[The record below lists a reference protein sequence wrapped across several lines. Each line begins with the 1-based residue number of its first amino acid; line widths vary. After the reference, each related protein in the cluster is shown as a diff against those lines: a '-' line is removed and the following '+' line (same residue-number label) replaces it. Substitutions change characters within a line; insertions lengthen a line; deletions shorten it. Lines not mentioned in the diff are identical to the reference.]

1 MTLRLLPA
9 VENGCHLRSLHCH
22 RHKRSGRYTFF
33 RMPRD
38 ENFPS
43 NDKKFHSHLSSES
56 LELAVGRWS
65 EGVTNNNRFSQG
77 STLDDYPTNI
87 YEDYSEENKASELNT
102 VNTEDSNQKGKSQ
115 KDSQYRTAL
124 VAFLLVSLISALLIM
139 ALEGFMFG
147 ALTIHR
153 NRFTSQLRYF
163 EMSIFLSLFI
173 FAAVYQCVI
182 TVIGLLTK
190 NMLLLAMLCL
200 FYVCMLIYTGVQYQ
214 EITRR
219 VNLVGDRRWDQA
231 IFATNVTTIVVIS
244 ITLISQFLLIYFVLW
259 RGVQWFRFKKIGAS
273 FEIKR
278 LYSYFQIHR
287 SLLLFDFF
295 FFLGFTIQ
303 FIVIMI
309 ADKTSTEFIL
319 TCVML
324 PLTVLVLGASDF
336 AATREWLWLTIC
348 TTLCFLAG
356 MAYVLFKI
364 IRLYTKYS
372 SAYNI
377 AVVPGEYFPGRSSL
391 VSFGV
396 ITLIFL
402 LATLVM
408 EGMMMFN
415 FNKGLLPYVRNYF
428 TSKGSKKF
436 EGVSPTFAENDSI
449 MID

>member
-1 MTLRLLPA
+1 MASSSIRMSKT
-9 VENGCHLRSLHCH
+9 ENTASYNQKHQ
-22 RHKRSGRYTFF
+22 
-33 RMPRD
+33 
-38 ENFPS
+38 
-43 NDKKFHSHLSSES
+43 LSTES

-65 EGVTNNNRFSQG
+65 QNVVNNQRNSQI
-77 STLDDYPTNI
+77 SSLDDYPINI
-87 YEDYSEENKASELNT
+87 EGEYPEEQKASDQDSINT
-102 VNTEDSNQKGKSQ
+102 GASTQKGKSQ
-115 KDSQYRTAL
+115 KDSQYRAAL
-124 VAFLLVSLISALLIM
+124 VAFLLVSLVSAVLIM
-139 ALEGFMFG
+139 ALEAFMFG

-153 NRFTSQLRYF
+153 NKFTSQLRYF

-182 TVIGLLTK
+182 TVIGLITK

-200 FYVCMLIYTGVQYQ
+200 FYMCMLVYTGVQYQ

-231 IFATNVTTIVVIS
+231 VFATNVTTIVVIS
-244 ITLISQFLLIYFVLW
+244 ATLISQVLLIYFVLW

-309 ADKTSTEFIL
+309 ANKSSVEFIL

-324 PLTVLVLGASDF
+324 PLTIVVLVASDF

-348 TTLCFLAG
+348 TTFCFLAG
-356 MAYVLFKI
+356 AAYVLFKI

-377 AVVPGEYFPGRSSL
+377 AVTPGAYFPGRSSL

-396 ITLIFL
+396 ITLMFL

-408 EGMMMFN
+408 EGMMIYN
-415 FNKGLLPYVRNYF
+415 YNKGLLPYVRNYF
-428 TSKGSKKF
+428 TSKGSKIS
-436 EGVSPTFAENDSI
+436 EEAAPAFAENDSI
-449 MID
+449 IID

>member
-1 MTLRLLPA
+1 MVHTSKIMHQN
-9 VENGCHLRSLHCH
+9 ENSL
-22 RHKRSGRYTFF
+22 SY
-33 RMPRD
+33 PR
-38 ENFPS
+38 NNKPQI
-43 NDKKFHSHLSSES
+43 SSES

-65 EGVTNNNRFSQG
+65 EGIGNNQRFSQI
-77 STLDDYPTNI
+77 SSSN
-87 YEDYSEENKASELNT
+87 DYSMNINEEYPGEQKMSELNSVT
-102 VNTEDSNQKGKSQ
+102 SEDSTQKGKSQ
-115 KDSQYRTAL
+115 KDSQYRAAL
-124 VAFLLVSLISALLIM
+124 VAFLLVSLVSAFLIM
-139 ALEGFMFG
+139 VLEGFMFG
-147 ALTIHR
+147 ALTVHR

-182 TVIGLLTK
+182 TVIGLITK

-200 FYVCMLIYTGVQYQ
+200 FYVCMLIYTGIQYQ

-219 VNLVGDRRWDQA
+219 VNLVGDTRWDQA

-244 ITLISQFLLIYFVLW
+244 ATLISQLLLIYFVLW

-295 FFLGFTIQ
+295 FFLGFTVQ

-309 ADKTSTEFIL
+309 ADKGSTEFIL

-324 PLTVLVLGASDF
+324 PLTVVVLVASDF

-372 SAYNI
+372 SAYNV
-377 AVVPGEYFPGRSSL
+377 AVVPGDYFPGRSSL

-408 EGMMMFN
+408 EGMMMCN
-415 FNKGLLPYVRNYF
+415 YNKGLLPYVRNYF
-428 TSKGSKKF
+428 TSKGSKKS
-436 EGVSPTFAENDSI
+436 EDVSPAFAENASI
-449 MID
+449 IID